1 MPMTSSNAALGGF
14 VALIAATLAGCGP
27 GPGPATDARAVPRA
41 QEINRATYET
51 FGDHVVHFNAQSTT
65 MLTPEVARAFGIRR
79 GEKRAM
85 LNISVLRQA
94 DPPPGTPVSAEVAV
108 QASNLLGQ
116 QKGVKV
122 RELREGEAIYYIG
135 ELGIANEEIVSFTV
149 SVRPEGV
156 DQPYEFKFR
165 QQFYTN

>member
-1 MPMTSSNAALGGF
+1 MTFSYAALTGF
-14 VALIAATLAGCGP
+14 VALLAATLAGCGP
-27 GPGPATDARAVPRA
+27 GPASDTRALPRA
-41 QEINRATYET
+41 QEITRATSEA

-79 GEKRAM
+79 SEKRAM
-85 LNISVLRQA
+85 LNIAVLHQ
-94 DPPPGTPVSAEVAV
+94 DSPPPGTPVSAEVAV

-116 QKGVKV
+116 QKGVRV

-135 ELGIANEEIVSFTV
+135 EFGIANEEIVNFTV
-149 SVRPEGV
+149 SVRPEGAG
-156 DQPYEFKFR
+156 QPYEFKFR

>member
-1 MPMTSSNAALGGF
+1 MIRVNTLLTCT
-14 VALIAATLAGCGP
+14 VALLATALTACSPDTGSR
-27 GPGPATDARAVPRA
+27 PAPKA
-41 QEINRATYET
+41 QEVTRASFET